1 MSIIELQEKH
11 PDFII
16 HQHDPLNGNAPL
28 LFLAQEFI
36 TPNDLFFVRNHG
48 NIPAIDPL
56 AYRLTVDGMISKP
69 LTLTLKEILDN
80 FPKVEVTATMQ
91 CAGNRR
97 MELAEVASIPGEILW
112 GAGAISTAKW
122 GGVRLRDVL
131 IAAGFDRKA
140 QHVAFTGLDHVER
153 LEQTFGFGGSI
164 STQKALMPETILA
177 YEMNGQRLSP
187 AHGFPLRVVVPGYIG
202 ARSVKW
208 LSQITVQTEPSANYF
223 QQRAYKLF
231 PTDVNLDNVDWSQ
244 GIMLAENSLNAV
256 ICYPSVSDEVPVGKL
271 SVLGYAVGDRHNTVE
286 RVEVSAD
293 NGIRWEKATF
303 LTGSADAW
311 TWRLWE
317 AVVNITPETTRI
329 MARATDNA
337 GNSQPRDTQEIWNFK
352 GYSNNAWHR
361 VSVSAVQS

>member
-1 MSIIELQEKH
+1 MSIVELQEKH
-11 PDFII
+11 PDFIV
-16 HQHDPLNGNAPL
+16 HQQHPLNGNAPL

-36 TPNDLFFVRNHG
+36 TPNDLFYVRNHG
-48 NIPAIDPL
+48 NIPVIDPL
-56 AYRLTVDGMISKP
+56 NYRLTVDGLVRKP
-69 LTLTLKEILDN
+69 LTLTMKELQEN
-80 FPKVEVTATMQ
+80 FPKVEVTSTMQ

-97 MELAEVASIPGEILW
+97 IELAEVSSISGEILW

-122 GGVRLRDVL
+122 AGIRLRDVL

-140 QHVAFTGLDHVER
+140 HHIAFTGLDQIER
-153 LEQTFGFGGSI
+153 LNQTFGFGGSI

-177 YEMNGQRLSP
+177 YEMNGQPLAP
-187 AHGFPLRVVVPGYIG
+187 LHGFPLRVIVPGFIG

-208 LSQITVQTEPSANYF
+208 LKHIAVQVEPSDNYF

-231 PTDVNLDNVDWSQ
+231 PADVNPDNVDWTQ

-256 ICYPSVSDEVPVGKL
+256 ICYPSAGDELPVGQL
-271 SVLGYAVGDRHNTVE
+271 SVLGYAVGDGHSTVE
-286 RVEVSAD
+286 RVEVSTD
-293 NGIRWEKATF
+293 DGFRWTKATF
-303 LTGSADAW
+303 LTGSADVW

-317 AVVNITPETTRI
+317 AMVNITPNTTRI
-329 MARATDNA
+329 MARATDTA

-361 VSVSAVQS
+361 VSVRPVQP